1 MNLKTVTFGSLWT
14 SLFWRFEI
22 CVCPSQ
28 GKCGLSG
35 LSCYY
40 VSVYE
45 EESDKVSFVCP
56 FSVSISLWQW
66 PLAGL
71 PCADLAG
78 IRALPAKDGPELCVR
93 HSELAFAGSARHA
106 SYSQGQ
112 VLHVA
117 SPRASGTHSRVK
129 VKHTD
134 RGTELWWGIMC
145 PFFLKWENDEK

>member
-1 MNLKTVTFGSLWT
+1 M
-14 SLFWRFEI
+14 
-22 CVCPSQ
+22 
-28 GKCGLSG
+28 GLSEH
-35 LSCYY
+35 LSFEDLRYVCVSPRGSAACQACPAI
-40 VSVYE
+40 VSVYMKR
-45 EESDKVSFVCP
+45 KVIKCLLCVRG
-56 FSVSISLWQW
+56 SVSISLWQW

-93 HSELAFAGSARHA
+93 HSELAFAGSARHT

-129 VKHTD
+129 GKHTD
-134 RGTELWWGIMC
+134 RGSELWSGIMW
-145 PFFLKWENDEK
+145 PFFLK